1 MHVFWSPVAVAD
13 LNRITLYI
21 AQDNPSLAE
30 GIATRIY
37 NTCQTLTEFPY
48 RNRKS
53 RIQGKYD
60 LVFTNLPYIVVYRIR
75 NDEVEIIRVYHSAQN
90 WP

>member
-1 MHVFWSPVAVAD
+1 MQVFWSPVAAD
-13 LNRITLYI
+13 DLDRIARYI
-21 AQDNPSLAE
+21 AQDNPTLAE
-30 GIATRIY
+30 AVATRIY
-37 NTCQTLTEFPY
+37 DGCQTLAEFPY

-60 LVFTNLPYIVVYRIR
+60 LIFTNLPYIVVYRVHA
-75 NDEVEIIRVYHSAQN
+75 NEVEIIRVYHTAQN

>member
-1 MHVFWSPVAVAD
+1 MQVFWSPVAVAD
-13 LNRITLYI
+13 LNRITQYI
-21 AQDNPSLAE
+21 AHDNPALAE
-30 GIATRIY
+30 AIGRRIY
-37 NTCQTLTEFPY
+37 DTCQTLAEFPY

-60 LVFTNLPYIVVYRIR
+60 LIFTNLPYIVVYRIR
-75 NDEVEIIRVYHSAQN
+75 NDEVEIIRVYHSAQD